1 MKKPFSFDKRSK
13 TVFCSNLNCAKVRGA
28 EGVARAAIKENVV
41 ARHAP
46 GTPLPCYDC
55 STYFRTG
62 KNRHQRK
69 ASVIVRRAKRTL
81 LAQEASLAARAVGA

>member
-1 MKKPFSFDKRSK
+1 MRKPFSFDQRSK
-13 TVFCSNLNCAKVRGA
+13 TVFCSNPHCAKIRGA

-46 GTPLPCYDC
+46 GTPIPCYDC
-55 STYFRTG
+55 AIYFRTG

-69 ASVIVRRAKRTL
+69 AASVARRVRRTL
-81 LAQEASLAARAVGA
+81 LAQEAALKARAVAA